1 MTTATH
7 TPTFID
13 YDVVERLTQL
23 LLLAAQRKR
32 VVFYWQAVAACQGG
46 DLDLVIRGHIQV
58 DKTLPPSNDAMLNA
72 ISHVAQVCKDKAWP
86 PLTTLITKDGKT
98 VSTGFWTNSPL
109 GDLSGVSDTYKRNIE
124 LRWRQDCYH
133 YFDALSAMNSGIE
146 ARLRTVRKAIE
157 ASKAQFPHL
166 MDAFNAVYHP
176 VINGVSVQPS
186 MTSIYAL
193 VRKGITLTADQSA
206 VLGYDEEIFPSPDV
220 AEVELTEKLVLLPVG
235 STRMDFIR
243 WAFKREINAGPG
255 LCITVTN
262 FEIVEVLSEVQE
274 NLEFT
279 FETRTLGE
287 STSWHYSADV
297 VVGGIDPNV
306 MAPRLAN
313 LTVRVDPAL
322 GHYDAVCK
330 DLRVTNILARVTAR
344 LD

>member
-124 LRWRQDCYH
+124 LRWRHQLVPDGVRLSIGGA
-133 YFDALSAMNSGIE
+133 ALLRDDFLKSAPNATGLGDSYYGYTE
-146 ARLRTVRKAIE
+146 L
-157 ASKAQFPHL
+157 QFS
-166 MDAFNAVYHP
+166 F
-176 VINGVSVQPS
+176 
-186 MTSIYAL
+186 
-193 VRKGITLTADQSA
+193 
-206 VLGYDEEIFPSPDV
+206 
-220 AEVELTEKLVLLPVG
+220 
-235 STRMDFIR
+235 
-243 WAFKREINAGPG
+243 
-255 LCITVTN
+255 
-262 FEIVEVLSEVQE
+262 
-274 NLEFT
+274 
-279 FETRTLGE
+279 
-287 STSWHYSADV
+287 
-297 VVGGIDPNV
+297 
-306 MAPRLAN
+306 
-313 LTVRVDPAL
+313 
-322 GHYDAVCK
+322 
-330 DLRVTNILARVTAR
+330 
-344 LD
+344 